1 MPSWQ
6 GRAKPVWTVSPE
18 PETPVIAN
26 VRIPGQ
32 ESLYTFF
39 PHDPKRRAPKKIKTE
54 EEKRKEFQKYWIKPA
69 ADIQEE
75 DELEEEL
82 MKDAPIALLEDVG
95 LQKAVPMS
103 VKEIQQ
109 LDTPQKKNW
118 FDATLKEYNS
128 LTGQN
133 TFE

>member
-1 MPSWQ
+1 
-6 GRAKPVWTVSPE
+6 
-18 PETPVIAN
+18 
-26 VRIPGQ
+26 
-32 ESLYTFF
+32 
-39 PHDPKRRAPKKIKTE
+39 
-54 EEKRKEFQKYWIKPA
+54 
-69 ADIQEE
+69 
-75 DELEEEL
+75 
-82 MKDAPIALLEDVG
+82 MKDAPFALLADVG